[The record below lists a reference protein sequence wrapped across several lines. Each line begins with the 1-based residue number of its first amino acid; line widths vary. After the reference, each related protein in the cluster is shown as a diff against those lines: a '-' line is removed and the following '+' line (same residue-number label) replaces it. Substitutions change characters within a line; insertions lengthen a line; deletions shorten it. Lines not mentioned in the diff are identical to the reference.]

1 MVKIF
6 DITSNVV
13 CQLRFVVIPR
23 CLKTFI
29 QMFSIQNKNIEF
41 AFSKQ
46 STTKENF
53 CCECRLPMPSLKV
66 QAFKRHSD
74 VNDFLDKG
82 QDSKLSKYW
91 EYICLYSIIICL
103 SSLIFDIF
111 IEKNIRSK
119 LFSYTLTIII
129 ISGT

>member
-53 CCECRLPMPSLKV
+53 CCECRLTMPSLKV

-103 SSLIFDIF
+103 SSLIFDIYR
-111 IEKNIRSK
+111 KKYS
-119 LFSYTLTIII
+119 
-129 ISGT
+129 

>member
-1 MVKIF
+1 MVKIC

-13 CQLRFVVIPR
+13 CQLRFVFIPR
-23 CLKTFI
+23 CLKTFLR
-29 QMFSIQNKNIEF
+29 MFSIQNKNIEF

-53 CCECRLPMPSLKV
+53 CCECRITMPSSKV

-82 QDSKLSKYW
+82 QGSKLSNYW
-91 EYICLYSIIICL
+91 EYIFVCIL
-103 SSLIFDIF
+103 S
-111 IEKNIRSK
+111 
-119 LFSYTLTIII
+119 
-129 ISGT
+129 